1 MHSSIFQI
9 STQPIGKEN
18 YIDENTFID
27 GDFSFYDY
35 CANMSDEQHKEE
47 ISDLVEYKLPK
58 GMFELTSED
67 TILYKGGVEQW
78 KKEFVANIHEKAE
91 TLTVENMLEWRPL
104 YNLEQAIENPLDT
117 NYRFYLDGDGNQ
129 SFTEASFAFMEFVCG
144 LEPDTTL
151 HVGGV
156 VDYHF

>member
-1 MHSSIFQI
+1 
-9 STQPIGKEN
+9 
-18 YIDENTFID
+18 
-27 GDFSFYDY
+27 
-35 CANMSDEQHKEE
+35 
-47 ISDLVEYKLPK
+47 
-58 GMFELTSED
+58 MFELTSED

-129 SFTEASFAFMEFVCG
+129 FFAEASFAFMEFVCG